1 MPEDYAAQ
9 TPEDNAVEIQTHP
22 IKYLYYTHVFV
33 VYTLGTKTPEDNAVY
48 ICVWK
53 KRERECVLCTH
64 RAQRHLR
71 TMP

>member
-48 ICVWK
+48 ICV
-53 KRERECVLCTH
+53 
-64 RAQRHLR
+64 
-71 TMP
+71 